1 MSILIRNA
9 RILNEGQITEGD
21 LLVRRDRIDRIG
33 GAISAPAA
41 VEIDAAGAWL
51 MPGVIDDQVHF
62 REPGLTHKA
71 DLTTES
77 RAAVAGGMT
86 TYMEM
91 PNTQPQAV
99 TQELLAAKYAR
110 AAEVSRAN
118 YSFFMGAT
126 NGNLDELLR
135 TDPQS
140 VCGIKIFMGSS
151 TGNMLV
157 DEPSTLESIFRES
170 PVLIAVH
177 CEDEQTVRTAQ
188 ADFQARYGEAIPV
201 EAHPLIRS
209 REACLRSSSLA
220 VSLAQ
225 RYGTRLHVL
234 HISTAEELALFR
246 NDLPLEAKQ
255 ITAEACL
262 HHLWFSD
269 EDYAR
274 LGSRIK
280 WNPAVKTAA
289 DRSAIR
295 QAVLD
300 GRIDVIATDHAPHT
314 LEEKAQPYL
323 RCPSGGPLVQH
334 SLVAMLELA
343 REGWITPLQV
353 ADKLSHAPARCFRI
367 RERGFIREGYFADL
381 VLVDPDRPWTVTPD
395 TLLYKCGWSPLE
407 GQVFHAQVRSTVV
420 SGQLAWHEGQ
430 VQDQVRGQRIS
441 FDR

>member
-177 CEDEQTVRTAQ
+177 CEDEQTVRAAQ
-188 ADFQARYGEAIPV
+188 ADFQARYGDAIPV

-209 REACLRSSSLA
+209 RESCLRSSSLA